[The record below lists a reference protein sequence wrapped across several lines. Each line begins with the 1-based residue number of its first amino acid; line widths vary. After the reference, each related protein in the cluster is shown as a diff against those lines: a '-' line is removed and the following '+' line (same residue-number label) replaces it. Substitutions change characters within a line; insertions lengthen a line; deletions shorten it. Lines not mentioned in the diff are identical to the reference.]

1 VVTLNDLL
9 ADQERWEIEP
19 SELRQLLEQRED
31 TPFLLVD
38 CREEEEHA
46 SESIGGDLLMPLSN
60 FAAEVSLHLEDEER
74 PIVVYCHLGMRS
86 LNATQYLRAKGHPQ
100 TYSLRGGIEAWQ
112 RAAISL

>member
-1 VVTLNDLL
+1 MSVVTLNDLL

-46 SESIGGDLLMPLSN
+46 SESIGGD
-60 FAAEVSLHLEDEER
+60 
-74 PIVVYCHLGMRS
+74 
-86 LNATQYLRAKGHPQ
+86 
-100 TYSLRGGIEAWQ
+100 
-112 RAAISL
+112 